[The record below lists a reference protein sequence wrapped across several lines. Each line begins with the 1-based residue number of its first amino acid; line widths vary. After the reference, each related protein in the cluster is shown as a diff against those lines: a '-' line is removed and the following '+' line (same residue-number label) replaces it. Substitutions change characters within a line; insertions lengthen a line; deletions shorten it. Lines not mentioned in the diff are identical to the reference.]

1 MIAFDDLHTICFS
14 YSNHTHTHSISPFP
28 DPTGALLAMDYYAL
42 SAREYRYV
50 LNFGKDWKH
59 DDKTYP
65 QDISL
70 MPNFAFS
77 AAYAKFKLHQQATT
91 DGKSA
96 SNDDDEKDNDVD
108 GSGMLRDAIAKFP
121 GFVPRILEA
130 LDESDSTI
138 DQQMAFFTK
147 T

>member
-1 MIAFDDLHTICFS
+1 
-14 YSNHTHTHSISPFP
+14 
-28 DPTGALLAMDYYAL
+28 MDYYAL

-70 MPNFAFS
+70 LPNFAFS
-77 AAYAKFKLHQQATT
+77 TAYAKFKLHQQATT
-91 DGKSA
+91 DGKPA
-96 SNDDDEKDNDVD
+96 SKDDDDDEKDNDVDVD
-108 GSGMLRDAIAKFP
+108 GSGMLRDAIARFP

-138 DQQMAFFTK
+138 NKQMAFFTK